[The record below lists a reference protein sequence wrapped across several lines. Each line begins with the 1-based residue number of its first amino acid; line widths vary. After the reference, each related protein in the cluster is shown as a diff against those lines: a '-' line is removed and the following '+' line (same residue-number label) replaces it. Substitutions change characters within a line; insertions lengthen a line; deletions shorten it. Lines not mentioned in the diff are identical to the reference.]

1 MWPGPCWWSWSGAS
15 FTAVFSQFHRVVPI
29 QHGTGLACHNSC
41 LLLGMFRA
49 LLVMRFRE
57 AEMTSWQLAFGFFN
71 GDLMNEMRWEH
82 WCTGCCSDEA
92 SSLAKAGHPMGQ
104 QSTLPNKTSFIF
116 IPCFCKGGQPKIGVT
131 ACPSLL
137 CPCRPRSCFPMPSSA
152 AWSFTILNV
161 GICAHLL

>member
-1 MWPGPCWWSWSGAS
+1 MLVELERRFFYSSVFAVPSRSTNSARYRACLSQLL
-15 FTAVFSQFHRVVPI
+15 FTPWDVSSAAGDAVPRS
-29 QHGTGLACHNSC
+29 
-41 LLLGMFRA
+41 
-49 LLVMRFRE
+49 RE
-57 AEMTSWQLAFGFFN
+57 KMTSWQLAFGFFN